1 MQAQDTNSPFRV
13 SSPSSLLPTPSSLLP
28 PSSLP
33 PPYLL
38 PTSSLPP
45 SPPYLLPTSS
55 LLPSSSLPPPSSPLL
70 PSPLLPLLLP
80 SPPAPPPLS
89 SLDLLTI
96 CKASFETCIAIDHH
110 YLLLSIQEKRYS
122 ISSSILFLHL
132 LTVCRS
138 FVLSVP
144 TSDSVRAQ
152 YDCILP

>member
-38 PTSSLPP
+38 
-45 SPPYLLPTSS
+45 YLLPP
-55 LLPSSSLPPPSSPLL
+55 LLPTSSLPPPSSPPPPLSSC
-70 PSPLLPLLLP
+70 PSSSPLPLLLP